1 MRRNPWLR
9 IVGAFLLLFLAG
21 SLSAVA
27 AEPSI
32 LVDFNFDDVKTD
44 TGPDTFSVFRNA
56 RGNVELSSAFRAS
69 GDRSVEIRDVAR
81 DGDFPEL
88 QGYFPLRKEG
98 WLVVHFAFLVVDPE
112 EELNIAFAGPGWF
125 NLNENGISWW
135 LSTRDGDL
143 LHTSDSIPKRLLR
156 LKPFT
161 WYGVD
166 VDYAIGPGR
175 YDLRIYEEGIEEP
188 VVALRDVPNAS
199 SRPGNAVSLYSFI
212 GAAPGRDDSNVIYY
226 VDDLVIATDRNV
238 KMPPFVA
245 PGRRKLFVDMQPAAA
260 PRDGEPAAVRL
271 EREGDAA
278 FRARDLREARR
289 LYEEALRTAEN
300 RSLLLL
306 KLADVSYLQG
316 DVASEKALREKI
328 HGSLDPR

>member
-9 IVGAFLLLFLAG
+9 IVGAFLLFFLAG
-21 SLSAVA
+21 SLSAAA

-32 LVDFNFDDVKTD
+32 LVDLSFDDGKTD
-44 TGPDTFSVFRNA
+44 TGPDTFSVFRKAN
-56 RGNVELSSAFRAS
+56 GNVELSNAFRAS
-69 GDRSVEIRDVAR
+69 GDRSVEIRDVAK

-112 EELNIAFAGPGWF
+112 EELNIALAGPGWF
-125 NLNENGISWW
+125 TLEQDGISFW
-135 LSTRDGDL
+135 LSTRDGAL
-143 LHTSDSIPKRLLR
+143 VHTSDSIPKRLLR

-166 VDYAIGPGR
+166 VDYAIAAGR
-175 YDLRIYEEGIEEP
+175 YDLRVYEEGVEEP

-199 SRPGNAVSLYSFI
+199 SRPGNAVSMYSFI
-212 GAAPGRDDSNVIYY
+212 GAKPGDHSNVIYY
-226 VDDLVIATDRNV
+226 VDDVIIATDRQV

-245 PGRRKLFVDMQPAAA
+245 PGRRKLFVDSQPAPA
-260 PRDGEPAAVRL
+260 PREGEPAAVRL
-271 EREGDAA
+271 EREGDEAL
-278 FRARDLREARR
+278 RARDLREARR

-300 RSLLLL
+300 PALLL
-306 KLADVSYLQG
+306 KLADISYLQG

-328 HGSLDPR
+328 YGSLDPR